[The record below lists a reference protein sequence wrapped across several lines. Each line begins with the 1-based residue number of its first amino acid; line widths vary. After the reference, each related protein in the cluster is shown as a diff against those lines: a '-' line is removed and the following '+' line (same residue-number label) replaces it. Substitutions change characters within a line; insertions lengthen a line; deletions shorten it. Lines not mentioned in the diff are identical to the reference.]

1 MAKEAT
7 RRKLEQA
14 HEKLEEAEQLLHC
27 QVKELQEGQGQAKQC
42 GSPTQ
47 CPSAQLATLIALV
60 QSARETLE
68 MLQHEEAE

>member
-1 MAKEAT
+1 M
-7 RRKLEQA
+7 KLQQA

-27 QVKELQEGQGQAKQC
+27 QARQLETASACSKPQD
-42 GSPTQ
+42 PQ

-68 MLQHEEAE
+68 MLQHEEKE

>member
-1 MAKEAT
+1 VAKEAT
-7 RRKLEQA
+7 RLKLQQA

-27 QVKELQEGQGQAKQC
+27 QARQLETAGASNKPQDPE
-42 GSPTQ
+42 

-68 MLQHEEAE
+68 MLQQEEKE